1 MWILGLKGLKRFR
14 ITFTANSECQFVPCD
29 QHFPFTCYSLFIL
42 SPQKIIIINFM
53 SSSNLIF
60 FGQYLPAIFL
70 MFGARKIELPSCS
83 ISLPTNFIYRATL
96 NIIDS
101 PEFLLSFF

>member
-60 FGQYLPAIFL
+60 LTVFACYFL
-70 MFGARKIELPSCS
+70 NVGSKKNRTS
-83 ISLPTNFIYRATL
+83 
-96 NIIDS
+96 
-101 PEFLLSFF
+101 

>member
-29 QHFPFTCYSLFIL
+29 QHFPFTCYSLFIFFLYLYFIL

-60 FGQYLPAIFL
+60 FD
-70 MFGARKIELPSCS
+70 S
-83 ISLPTNFIYRATL
+83 IC
-96 NIIDS
+96 
-101 PEFLLSFF
+101 LLFS